1 MFLAGPIGRPKPKQP
16 KLLRWSCSRPGQ
28 VSDLLGPRVMR
39 STQKVWCGCSLF
51 QSAAVERTCRSVR
64 LDTNGFPETDDSRR
78 RAALVGDGR
87 CALARVLRPRYDSTY
102 AAFRFRIVVGSRIL
116 RGVCSAPRGP
126 MAGRKQSSRSTGNT
140 A

>member
-1 MFLAGPIGRPKPKQP
+1 MFRAGPIDRPKPKQP
-16 KLLRWSCSRPGQ
+16 KPRRRSCSRPGQ
-28 VSDLLGPRVMR
+28 VSHLRRPIVL
-39 STQKVWCGCSLF
+39 STQKIWSGCSLF
-51 QSAAVERTCRSVR
+51 QSAAVEKTCRSVR
-64 LDTNGFPETDDSRR
+64 LDTNGFPETDGSRR
-78 RAALVGDGR
+78 RAAPVGDGR

-116 RGVCSAPRGP
+116 RGVCSAPRRP